1 LSYDDTVP
9 YEDQLPDADEP
20 VQSSLANRIGSTKVY
35 LLSESSVARVAKRK
49 YGEDDEVQSED
60 EDGDAEMD
68 EDLSYRPNALLF
80 HGPPI
85 SHLPTARLFAYAT
98 HFDAKPLG
106 LEWIDDNTA
115 VFVFGSK
122 LAARTAQRNLQKSA
136 AEEPDAESFVTAKP
150 IPITLWPPE
159 HRINATLGK
168 GEGLKG
174 DMRMRWAKAD
184 DVKKKGA
191 KNESDFYKK
200 YGSTAGKEVGG
211 MRAQGPP
218 KRRRMEDGEDDVLS
232 RVQQLDDDL
241 DAFLAEEDA
250 EPEVPPS
257 PPSKMYSDY
266 ISNDGRTLLERTS
279 LIRAHP
285 SDLASRLTI
294 PLPRRARER
303 GRGRQKQ
310 QEPALDVHPSS
321 RDSRTKSR
329 EVLSDNR
336 GRGRRGERPKKSQKD
351 LDDELEAFLNE

>member
-1 LSYDDTVP
+1 MEGTMRYKARTRTEMLKWKRVWIPTLS
-9 YEDQLPDADEP
+9 QLGII
-20 VQSSLANRIGSTKVY
+20 SCYFNL
-35 LLSESSVARVAKRK
+35 
-49 YGEDDEVQSED
+49 
-60 EDGDAEMD
+60 
-68 EDLSYRPNALLF
+68 DLSYRPNALLF

-211 MRAQGPP
+211 VRAQGPP
-218 KRRRMEDGEDDVLS
+218 KRRRMEGGEDDVLS
-232 RVQQLDDDL
+232 QVQQLDDDL
-241 DAFLAEEDA
+241 DAFLAEEDDA
-250 EPEVPPS
+250 EPEAPPS

-266 ISNDGRTLLERTS
+266 ISTDGRTLLERTS

-285 SDLASRLTI
+285 GDLASRLTV

-303 GRGRQKQ
+303 GRARQKQ
-310 QEPALDVHPSS
+310 QEPALDVYPSS
-321 RDSRTKSR
+321 RGNRTKSR

-351 LDDELEAFLNE
+351 LDDELEAFLNEKD

>member
-1 LSYDDTVP
+1 L
-9 YEDQLPDADEP
+9 ENLE
-20 VQSSLANRIGSTKVY
+20 
-35 LLSESSVARVAKRK
+35 
-49 YGEDDEVQSED
+49 
-60 EDGDAEMD
+60 
-68 EDLSYRPNALLF
+68 LSYRPNALLF

-122 LAARTAQRNLQKSA
+122 SAARTAQQNLQKSA
-136 AEEPDAESFVTAKP
+136 AEEPDTESFVTAKP
-150 IPITLWPPE
+150 IPMTLWPPE

-174 DMRMRWAKAD
+174 DIKMRWAKGD

-191 KNESDFYKK
+191 KKESDFYKR
-200 YGSTAGKEVGG
+200 YGSTAGKEIGG
-211 MRAQGPP
+211 ARVQAPP
-218 KRRRMEDGEDDVLS
+218 KRRRMDGGEDVMLS
-232 RVQQLDDDL
+232 EAQQLDDDL
-241 DAFLAEEDA
+241 DAFLAEEDE
-250 EPEVPPS
+250 EPEAPPS

-266 ISNDGRTLLERTS
+266 ISNDGRTLLGRTS

-285 SDLASRLTI
+285 DDLASRLTI

-310 QEPALDVHPSS
+310 QEAALGVRPSS
-321 RDSRTKSR
+321 RDNRTKNR
-329 EVLSDNR
+329 DVLSDNR
-336 GRGRRGERPKKSQKD
+336 GRGRRGERPKKSQQD
-351 LDDELEAFLNE
+351 LDDELEAFLNEKD